1 MARPSST
8 APFKPEVNPS
18 TLGRGMDSLLSL
30 QFKATVLV
38 VVLTLSVTA
47 AVSGYLLQSSGQL
60 AREQHDEQMV
70 SAAALLAQAAGAV
83 LSGGGPAELTG
94 LGGGW

>member
-1 MARPSST
+1 MAQPLST
-8 APFKPEVNPS
+8 ASFKPEVKPS
-18 TLGRGMDSLLSL
+18 TFGWVVDSLLSL

-70 SAAALLAQAAGAV
+70 SAAAPLAKAAGAI
-83 LSGGGPAELTG
+83 LAGEDPEGLKAPARG
-94 LGGGW
+94 A